1 MPRWLR
7 IIFFAL
13 GCIFAVF
20 GLLLAASQTWDGMTF
35 GFVMAAVNFGLSCI
49 RRNNERLFPKRKRV
63 TVPSTRRHFAPV
75 VEPVIPEPAAD
86 AAIEQPPEP
95 SEAEW
100 YAADSEPGAAPDPD
114 MPVGGM
120 DITPKP
126 GSIADKLADAIAAM
140 PAATPRKPTSAKKI
154 LVADRKAEARAA
166 GFACCPR
173 CGSTSLSGQKHG
185 YGVGKAAA
193 GVLLVGGIGLVA
205 GGIGANKVKVT
216 CLNCGYQ
223 FRPGQK

>member
-7 IIFFAL
+7 IIFFVL
-13 GCIFAVF
+13 GCIFAIL

-35 GFVMAAVNFGLSCI
+35 GLVMAAINFGLSCI
-49 RRNNERLFPKRKRV
+49 RKNNERLFKKHKRV
-63 TVPSTRRHFAPV
+63 TAPTTKKHFAPV
-75 VEPVIPEPAAD
+75 VEPVIPEPAANT
-86 AAIEQPPEP
+86 AVEQPPEP

-100 YAADSEPGAAPDPD
+100 YAADSEIGADTDPD
-114 MPVGGM
+114 MPAGGM
-120 DITPKP
+120 NIMPKP
-126 GSIADKLADAIAAM
+126 GSIADKLADAIAAS
-140 PAATPRKPTSAKKI
+140 PVATPRKPTSAKKI

-166 GFACCPR
+166 GLACCPR

-205 GGIGANKVKVT
+205 GGIGSNKVKVT